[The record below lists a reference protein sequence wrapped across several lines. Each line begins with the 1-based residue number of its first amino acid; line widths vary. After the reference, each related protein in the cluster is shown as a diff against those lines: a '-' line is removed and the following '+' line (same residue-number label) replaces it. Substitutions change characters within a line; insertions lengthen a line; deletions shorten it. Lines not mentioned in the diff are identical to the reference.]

1 MIYQLFAVLAV
12 FAQILRVQ
20 ALDEP
25 IYCNATSQCP
35 EEYPCC
41 SSFGQC
47 GTGQYCVNSCNPK
60 YSFSVDSCVAM
71 PICKDIST
79 KFNNNYTSKVLDA
92 NTYLGNASAGDWTY
106 NGYLVDYP
114 QEDGMLLTMPKYS
127 GGSVLSSTRYMWYG
141 KMSAKIKS
149 SHLAGVVSAF
159 IMFSNVQ
166 DEVDFEFVGTDLET
180 VQTNY
185 YFQGILNYTN
195 SANLSASNTFEN
207 FHTYEVD
214 WHPDYITWSIDGV
227 VGRTL
232 YKNSTYNET
241 SGEYEFPQTPAKVQ
255 LSIWPGGNSTN
266 APGTIAWAGGAI
278 NWDAPDIQDPGYY
291 YMVLQ
296 EANITC
302 YDPPAGATINGSK
315 SYIFTDKD
323 NFTEDSVV
331 ISDRDY
337 VLANSGA
344 DGAHLGISEIA
355 SSSMISSSTQ
365 VSSTFSSST
374 VSSSTVSSSTVS
386 SSTVSSSVSSSM
398 VSSTSS
404 VQNITSSLGSNS
416 TTMSSTSSFI
426 NSTTSSTHSS
436 TSSSSPSSSSMTSS
450 SSTLAS
456 SSKSSTVMITSVS
469 SAAEPSAYVESRSS
483 SPFSSSKIYLQDSNA
498 ASTISFNNL
507 GSLLAFVLTLLI

>member
-1 MIYQLFAVLAV
+1 MIYQLLAAITI
-12 FAQILRVQ
+12 FAQVLRVQ

-47 GTGQYCVNSCNPK
+47 GTGQYCVNSCNPR
-60 YSFSVDSCVAM
+60 YSFTVDSCIAM
-71 PICKDIST
+71 PICKDMNT

-106 NGYLVDYP
+106 SGYLIDYP
-114 QEDGMLLTMPKYS
+114 DEESIILAMPKNS

-141 KMSAKIKS
+141 KMSAKLKT
-149 SHLAGVVSAF
+149 SHLGGVVTAF
-159 IMFSNVQ
+159 IMFSDVQ
-166 DEVDFEFVGTDLET
+166 DEVDFEFVGADLGT

-195 SANLSASNTFEN
+195 SANLTASDTFEN

-214 WHPDYITWSIDGV
+214 WHPDYITWSVDGV

-232 YKNSTYNET
+232 YKNATYNDT
-241 SGEYEFPQTPAKVQ
+241 TGEYQFPQTPAKVQ
-255 LSIWPGGNSTN
+255 LSLWPGGNATN

-302 YDPPAGATINGSK
+302 YDPPSGATINGSK
-315 SYIFTDKD
+315 SYVYTNKD

-331 ISDRDY
+331 ISDKDY
-337 VLANSGA
+337 VLDNSGA
-344 DGAHLGISEIA
+344 NGADLNKGKVS
-355 SSSMISSSTQ
+355 SSSMASSSTQ
-365 VSSTFSSST
+365 S
-374 VSSSTVSSSTVS
+374 
-386 SSTVSSSVSSSM
+386 SSSM
-398 VSSTSS
+398 ASSASSFHNTSS
-404 VQNITSSLGSNS
+404 SFSNS
-416 TTMSSTSSFI
+416 TSMSSTSSYS
-426 NSTTSSTHSS
+426 NSSSSISDSSISSVDLTSITSGKTSSTGSS
-436 TSSSSPSSSSMTSS
+436 ESS
-450 SSTLAS
+450 
-456 SSKSSTVMITSVS
+456 
-469 SAAEPSAYVESRSS
+469 SRSS
-483 SPFSSSKIYLQDSNA
+483 SRRSSSSNQGTNG
-498 ASTISFNNL
+498 ASSASITSF
-507 GSLLAFVLTLLI
+507 GSILAFVLTLLV